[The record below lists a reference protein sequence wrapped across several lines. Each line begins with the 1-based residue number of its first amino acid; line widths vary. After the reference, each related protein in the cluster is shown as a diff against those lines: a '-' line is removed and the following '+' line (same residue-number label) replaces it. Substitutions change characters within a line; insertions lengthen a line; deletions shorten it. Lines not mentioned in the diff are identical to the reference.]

1 MSLFSLEGH
10 IALVTGSSAGLGKAI
25 ALKLGQCGAKVA
37 LNYHRDRDRAEQTLT
52 AIEQQGC
59 QAILVQGDATKEEDV
74 TLMYEAIAQQWG
86 AIDILV
92 LNAGVDI
99 PQIPFEEQT
108 WEIFQTAIDFFI
120 KSPYLLTRACLPGM
134 KQQKWGRIINISSDV
149 CFRTVNNFSAY
160 VTAKQ
165 GQVGFTRSMAT
176 ELAPF
181 GITVNTVAPGWI
193 PVERHFSEPNF
204 QQKKES
210 YENTRVPIKRVGIP
224 QDIADTVLYFASQE
238 SSFVTGQYLCVN
250 GGVSLM

>member
-25 ALKLGQCGAKVA
+25 ALKLGQMGAKVA
-37 LNYHRDRDRAEQTLT
+37 LNYHRDRARAEQTL
-52 AIEQQGC
+52 AEIAQQGC
-59 QAILVQGDATKEEDV
+59 QAILVQGNVTQEEDV
-74 TLMYEAIAQQWG
+74 EAIYATVAQQLG
-86 AIDILV
+86 SVDILV
-92 LNAGVDI
+92 LNAGGDH

-108 WEIFQTAIDFFI
+108 WDTFQTAIDFFI
-120 KSPYLLTRACLPGM
+120 KSPYLLTRACLPAM
-134 KQQKWGRIINISSDV
+134 KEQGWGRIINISSDV

-160 VTAKQ
+160 VTAKS

-193 PVERHFSEPNF
+193 PVERHFNEPNF
-204 QQKKES
+204 QQKKEQ
-210 YENTRVPIKRVGIP
+210 YENTRVPVKRVGIP
-224 QDIADTVLYFASQE
+224 QDIADTVLYFASEE